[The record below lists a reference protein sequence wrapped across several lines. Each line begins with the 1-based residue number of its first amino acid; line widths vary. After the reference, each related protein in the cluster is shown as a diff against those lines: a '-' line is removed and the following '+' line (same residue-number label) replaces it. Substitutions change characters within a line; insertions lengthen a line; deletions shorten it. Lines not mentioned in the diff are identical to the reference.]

1 MLIKTVINR
10 VYQSA
15 DKLGINRDVINYGAK
30 TQFLFIGE
38 CFLSVVIATL
48 IDKTFLS
55 VAFILVFTYL
65 RTVCG
70 GYHCK
75 GYLSCTCLY
84 VFMVISS
91 TIICSYMNK
100 LISLLLVLVTMFSLF
115 IISPVQNENN
125 RLNSNEKT
133 KYKRIARIRICTI
146 AWLFTL
152 LFLSSLMSYAYLVSL
167 VLTWLS
173 LLCFVQLI
181 LERRE
186 KNEHYI

>member
-1 MLIKTVINR
+1 MLINTVKNR

-15 DKLGINRDVINYGAK
+15 DKLGISRDVINYGAK

-48 IDKTFLS
+48 IEKTFLS
-55 VAFILVFTYL
+55 IAFILAFTYL
-65 RTVCG
+65 RAVCG

-75 GYLSCTCLY
+75 GYLSCICLY

-100 LISLLLVLVTMFSLF
+100 LLSLLLVLVTIISLF
-115 IISPVQNENN
+115 VISPVQNENN
-125 RLNSNEKT
+125 RLNSNDKI

-146 AWLFTL
+146 ACLFTL
-152 LFLSSLMSYAYLVSL
+152 LYLSSLMSYAYMVSL

-173 LLCFVQLI
+173 LLCFVQLV
-181 LERRE
+181 LERR